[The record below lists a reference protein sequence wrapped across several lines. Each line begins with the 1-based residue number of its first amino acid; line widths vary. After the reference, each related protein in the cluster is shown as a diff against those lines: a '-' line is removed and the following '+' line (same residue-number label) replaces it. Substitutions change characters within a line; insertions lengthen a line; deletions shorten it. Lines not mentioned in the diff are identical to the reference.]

1 MTAALITT
9 TQIKVFVQSSQSSF
23 TIITDL
29 KKKYKRVEINNIHSK
44 IIKTLDFKGITKEY
58 LQDRINTLIINE
70 KKGNKKQQFGLLL
83 RY

>member
-9 TQIKVFVQSSQSSF
+9 TQIKVFVQSSF
-23 TIITDL
+23 TIITDF

-44 IIKTLDFKGITKEY
+44 IIKTLDFKGTTKEY

-70 KKGNKKQQFGLLL
+70 KKGNKKTQQFGLLL